1 MARDYDS
8 QLLESI
14 AVRRKRLR
22 EAVVFGPQR
31 SRRRLDEHITKL
43 ITGLVLTAVG
53 CAGSVGW
60 SYLQSQLQSQEEE
73 QAREAAGPPAV
84 GSAPFPADW
93 VGSEVTFDMLRT
105 ELDAADIPPAMY
117 VLPGDSRPDPG
128 EVDSYF
134 LLTDEEEGYIS
145 AGIVEYEQGRTGVEF
160 PSEDEAARWLFQ
172 ELVIQDSA
180 PRTLSAQ
187 ERQEAG
193 ELGSSLVSTAEE
205 GLSGGG
211 GSTKVTLERGQL
223 VDASGH
229 ESGSLLFPDG
239 LPFEERG
246 LPEFVRPDGSS
257 DTYHRY
263 RVTYP
268 FQVSA
273 SRSPRSE
280 DGPGGGLRFRIDP
293 GGFPEPPELPSIRW
307 LLRNGYLE
315 RVEAEDVPD

>member
-22 EAVVFGPQR
+22 EAVVFGPHR

-43 ITGLVLTAVG
+43 VAGLVLTAVG

-60 SYLQSQLQSQEEE
+60 SYLQSHLESQEEE
-73 QAREAAGPPAV
+73 QAQAEAGPPAV

-93 VGSEVTFDMLRT
+93 VGSEVSFDMLRT
-105 ELDAADIPPAMY
+105 ELDDAGVPPDMY
-117 VLPGDSRPDPG
+117 VLPGDERPDPG

-134 LLTDEEEGYIS
+134 LFTQEEEGYIS
-145 AGIVEYEQGRTGVEF
+145 AGIVEYEQGRTGLEF
-160 PSEDEAARWLFQ
+160 TSEDEAARWLFQ
-172 ELVIQDSA
+172 ELVILDSA
-180 PRTLSAQ
+180 PRPLSGQ
-187 ERQEAG
+187 ERQEAR
-193 ELGSSLVSTAEE
+193 ELDDQLLTSAEE
-205 GLSGGG
+205 SLSGGG
-211 GSTKVTLERGQL
+211 ESAKVTLERGQL
-223 VDASGH
+223 VDAYGH

-239 LPFEERG
+239 LAFEERG
-246 LPEFVRPDGSS
+246 LPEFVRAAEGSEA
-257 DTYHRY
+257 YHRY

-273 SRSPRSE
+273 SHSPRSE

-293 GGFPEPPELPSIRW
+293 GGFTEPPELPSIRW

>member
-43 ITGLVLTAVG
+43 IAGLVLTAVG

-60 SYLQSQLQSQEEE
+60 SYLQSHLQSQEEE
-73 QAREAAGPPAV
+73 QAQEAAGPPAV

-93 VGSEVTFDMLRT
+93 VGSEVTFDMLRD
-105 ELDAADIPPAMY
+105 ELDAADIPPTMY

-128 EVDSYF
+128 QVDSYF
-134 LLTDEEEGYIS
+134 LLTAEEEGYIS

-160 PSEDEAARWLFQ
+160 QSEDEAARWLFQ

-180 PRTLSAQ
+180 PRALSAQ
-187 ERQEAG
+187 ERQEAD
-193 ELGSSLVSTAEE
+193 ELGSALVSTAEE

-211 GSTKVTLERGQL
+211 ESTKVSLERGQL
-223 VDASGH
+223 VDAFGH

-246 LPEFVRPDGSS
+246 LPDFVRAEDGADS
-257 DTYHRY
+257 YHRY

-273 SRSPRSE
+273 SHSPRSE

-293 GGFPEPPELPSIRW
+293 GGFTEPPELPSIRW

-315 RVEAEDVPD
+315 RVEAEAVPD